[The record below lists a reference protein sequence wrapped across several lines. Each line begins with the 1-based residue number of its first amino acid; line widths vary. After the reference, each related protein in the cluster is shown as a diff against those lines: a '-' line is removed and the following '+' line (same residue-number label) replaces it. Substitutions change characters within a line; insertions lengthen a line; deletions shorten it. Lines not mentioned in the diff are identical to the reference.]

1 MIAQKQTID
10 ASEQLAE
17 QRRSVSF
24 DSYDI
29 TVKQLVAMVAGGE
42 INIAPDY
49 QRHFVWDDVRQSQL
63 IESIFLGI
71 PVPSL
76 FMATNKDATWEV
88 VDGLQRITTLLN
100 FIQPEEMPSS
110 INISEKPLSLQGLE
124 KLTALNGLP
133 YELLPDTLQLSLL
146 TRPMRLTVL
155 NDRSDF
161 QVRFDLFER
170 LNTGGIILHEQEI
183 RGCVFLGPFND
194 FIKECASDERLR
206 TLVKRRD
213 TSGRGN
219 LEELVLKFFAYLEHR
234 DKFNH
239 SVKDFLNEYMEHK
252 TKRFGNRKELQKAFN
267 VTLDYL
273 CQNTSNGIVRSARPN
288 TTPLVLFEAMAVGV
302 GSAVIT
308 GKALK
313 RGDLQELMDG
323 EELRKATTGATNS
336 RPKLDKRISIVENA
350 VT

>member
-1 MIAQKQTID
+1 MTTQRKIVD

-29 TVKQLVAMVAGGE
+29 TVKQLISMVTGGE
-42 INIAPDY
+42 INIAPEY

-76 FMATNKDATWEV
+76 FMATNKDSTWEV

-100 FIQPEEMPSS
+100 FIQPKEILPS
-110 INISEKPLSLQGLE
+110 INISDKPLTLRGLE
-124 KLTALNGLP
+124 KLTALNGQT
-133 YELLPDTLQLSLL
+133 YQSLPDTLQLSFV

-213 TSGRGN
+213 TGGRGN
-219 LEELVLKFFAYLEHR
+219 REELVLKFFAYLEHR
-234 DKFNH
+234 DKFTH
-239 SVKDFLNEYMEHK
+239 SVKDFLNEYMDQK
-252 TKRFGNRKELQKAFN
+252 TNKFKNRKELEKAFN
-267 VTLDYL
+267 STLNYL
-273 CQNTSNGIVRSARPN
+273 CHNAPNGIVRSARPN

-302 GSAVIT
+302 GSAVIK
-308 GKALK
+308 GKSLK
-313 RGDLQELMDG
+313 PRDLQAVMDS
-323 EELRKATTGATNS
+323 EELTKATTGATNS
-336 RPKLDKRISIVENA
+336 RPKLDKRISIVEEA

>member
-29 TVKQLVAMVAGGE
+29 TVKQLVAMVTGGE

-100 FIQPEEMPSS
+100 FIQPEEIPSS
-110 INISEKPLSLQGLE
+110 INISDDPLSLKGLE
-124 KLTALNGLP
+124 KLTALNGET
-133 YELLPDTLQLSLL
+133 YQSLPDTLQLSLL

-213 TSGRGN
+213 TGGRGN

-234 DKFNH
+234 DNFTH
-239 SVKDFLNEYMEHK
+239 SVKDFLNEYMEKK
-252 TKRFGNRKELQKAFN
+252 TKKFGNRRELEKVFN
-267 VTLDYL
+267 STLDYL
-273 CQNTSNGIVRSARPN
+273 SQNAPNGIVRSARPN

-302 GSAVIT
+302 GTAAIKS
-308 GKALK
+308 KALK
-313 RGDLQELMDG
+313 PVDLQAVMDSTELT
-323 EELRKATTGATNS
+323 KATTGATNS
-336 RPKLDKRISIVENA
+336 RPKLEKRISIVENA